1 MTQKITYTCQGTCSR
16 QIDIEIEDGIVRR
29 VSFTGGC
36 HGNTRGV
43 AALVCGME
51 VHEVIRRLEGIDCNN
66 KGTSCPDQL
75 ARALKSAL

>member
-1 MTQKITYTCQGTCSR
+1 MIQKITHTCQGTCSR

-43 AALVCGME
+43 AA
-51 VHEVIRRLEGIDCNN
+51 
-66 KGTSCPDQL
+66 